1 MVDAEAT
8 IYAEKQG
15 DYELSPEDEMENIK
29 YYNGHENQ
37 LHMQRFYNQRQF
49 SILILLETFIN
60 FYLMFRFLCDY
71 ELQWYPFDIQR
82 CSMIME
88 VTKTASPLIKLIS
101 KDLEYL
107 GKKFLTQYEVLGTVM
122 DTQAVGKTQQLIVEI
137 TLGRQLLGTI
147 LNVFIPTIVLNLIS
161 YTTNFYKDD
170 FFETVI
176 AINLTTM
183 LVIVTLFV
191 SVSENLPPTSY
202 MKMMDIW
209 LLFNLFVPFLLIL
222 IHTYMENLR
231 E

>member
-1 MVDAEAT
+1 
-8 IYAEKQG
+8 
-15 DYELSPEDEMENIK
+15 
-29 YYNGHENQ
+29 
-37 LHMQRFYNQRQF
+37 
-49 SILILLETFIN
+49 
-60 FYLMFRFLCDY
+60 
-71 ELQWYPFDIQR
+71 
-82 CSMIME
+82 MIME

-122 DTQAVGKTQQLIVEI
+122 DTQTVGKTQQLIVEI